1 MKRETEPDLRAELLR
16 LQAGLTE
23 ASIAEALRLLES
35 DRFPELTEQHV
46 REVMEYRPIEL
57 SGDRFFER
65 AWSRGK
71 EAGAT
76 LGFALRLGAQVVCDD
91 LARLRASLGGGAEA
105 GDLRRTAPAR

>member
-1 MKRETEPDLRAELLR
+1 MEREMERNLRAELLR

-35 DRFPELTEQHV
+35 ERFPELTQAHV
-46 REVMEYRPIEL
+46 REVMEYQPIEL
-57 SGDRFFER
+57 SGERFFAR

-76 LGFALRLGAQVVCDD
+76 LGFALCLGARVVRDD
-91 LARLRASLGGGAEA
+91 LLRLRASLGGVAEA
-105 GDLRRTAPAR
+105 GASGC

>member
-1 MKRETEPDLRAELLR
+1 MEGETQQDLRAELLR

-35 DRFPELTEQHV
+35 DRFSELTEQHV

-57 SGDRFFER
+57 SGERFFGR

-71 EAGAT
+71 AAGAM
-76 LGFALRLGAQVVCDD
+76 LGFARRLGAKLVCDD
-91 LARLRASLGGGAEA
+91 LVRLRASLRGCS
-105 GDLRRTAPAR
+105 

>member
-1 MKRETEPDLRAELLR
+1 MEGETQQDLRAELLR

-35 DRFPELTEQHV
+35 DRFSELTEQHV

-57 SGDRFFER
+57 SGERFFGR

-76 LGFALRLGAQVVCDD
+76 LGFARRLGAKVVCDD
-91 LARLRASLGGGAEA
+91 LVRLRASLGEASEPGAGG
-105 GDLRRTAPAR
+105 G

>member
-1 MKRETEPDLRAELLR
+1 MEREMERSLRAELLR

-35 DRFPELTEQHV
+35 DRFPELTEAHV

-57 SGDRFFER
+57 SGDRFFAR
-65 AWSRGK
+65 AWSRSK

-76 LGFALRLGAQVVCDD
+76 LGFALRLGARVVRDD
-91 LARLRASLGGGAEA
+91 LARLRASLGGAAEA
-105 GDLRRTAPAR
+105 GAGGG

>member
-1 MKRETEPDLRAELLR
+1 MEGEMERELRAELLR

-23 ASIAEALRLLES
+23 VSIAEALRLLAS
-35 DRFPELTEQHV
+35 PRFAELTEEHI

-76 LGFALRLGAQVVCDD
+76 LGFARRLGAKLVCDD
-91 LARLRASLGGGAEA
+91 LARLRASLGAAAEA
-105 GDLRRTAPAR
+105 GAGGG

>member
-1 MKRETEPDLRAELLR
+1 MEGDTEQDLRAELLR
-16 LQAGLTE
+16 LQAELTE

-35 DRFPELTEQHV
+35 DHFPELTEQHV

-57 SGDRFFER
+57 SGERFFGR

-76 LGFALRLGAQVVCDD
+76 LGFARRLGARVVRDD
-91 LARLRASLGGGAEA
+91 LVRLRASLRGCS
-105 GDLRRTAPAR
+105 

>member
-1 MKRETEPDLRAELLR
+1 MEETERQLRAELLCF
-16 LQAGLTE
+16 QAGLTE
-23 ASIAEALRLLES
+23 ASIAEALRLLGS

-57 SGDRFFER
+57 SGERFFGR

-76 LGFALRLGAQVVCDD
+76 LGFARRLGAKVVCDD
-91 LARLRASLGGGAEA
+91 LVRLRASLRGCS
-105 GDLRRTAPAR
+105 